1 MNAASTR
8 EAQILTPED
17 LKKTPQIPINKAS
30 FAVNTNEA
38 SQGWLTGL
46 EPAASRTTICG
57 TVVLSPSLSGLTATD
72 DSRCT
77 TCCTSKTKKARRSR
91 SKAVAD
97 TAPAAA
103 VESSEGGFAKALLMI
118 ALLPLSDAEKADAV
132 RRLMAD
138 QATGPVCGR

>member
-1 MNAASTR
+1 MEDNGVEPMTSCMPCR
-8 EAQILTPED
+8 EHR
-17 LKKTPQIPINKAS
+17 
-30 FAVNTNEA
+30 V
-38 SQGWLTGL
+38 
-46 EPAASRTTICG
+46 
-57 TVVLSPSLSGLTATD
+57 PSGNLSGLTATE

-77 TCCTSKTKKARRSR
+77 TGCTSETKKDRRSR

-97 TAPAAA
+97 TAPAPAPA

-138 QATGPVCGR
+138 QAIGPV

>member
-1 MNAASTR
+1 M
-8 EAQILTPED
+8 
-17 LKKTPQIPINKAS
+17 
-30 FAVNTNEA
+30 
-38 SQGWLTGL
+38 
-46 EPAASRTTICG
+46 
-57 TVVLSPSLSGLTATD
+57 
-72 DSRCT
+72 
-77 TCCTSKTKKARRSR
+77 ARRSQ

-138 QATGPVCGR
+138 PATGPMYGR

>member
-1 MNAASTR
+1 MEDNGVEPMTSCMPCR
-8 EAQILTPED
+8 EHR
-17 LKKTPQIPINKAS
+17 
-30 FAVNTNEA
+30 V
-38 SQGWLTGL
+38 
-46 EPAASRTTICG
+46 
-57 TVVLSPSLSGLTATD
+57 PSGNLSGLTTTE

-77 TCCTSKTKKARRSR
+77 TGCTSKTKKARRSHL
-91 SKAVAD
+91 KAVAD
-97 TAPAAA
+97 PAPAAA